1 MSFLS
6 CKTQNKINK
15 KSRFSPSA
23 TSVSQGPHLWRK
35 GTWLTL
41 FDYGD
46 RITKLSLS
54 HGILAAT
61 KSTQSV
67 TEQPEK
73 VKKKKSTSFFFFIRR
88 INKVLYYTT
97 ATIVY
102 TGLERNYIYTALM
115 YTPRK
120 EERKKRTARGSRRWV
135 MWSTNRSNATRYNKF
150 LHNVHWQS
158 RNHFNM

>member
-1 MSFLS
+1 VTKKRVGPKRKNDKSNVIEGVCVCGVFESYSIHGVANCAWQRALNVFFLS

-73 VKKKKSTSFFFFIRR
+73 VKKKKSTSFFFSFGGSIRSFTLLLLLLFI
-88 INKVLYYTT
+88 
-97 ATIVY
+97 
-102 TGLERNYIYTALM
+102 
-115 YTPRK
+115 PD
-120 EERKKRTARGSRRWV
+120 
-135 MWSTNRSNATRYNKF
+135 
-150 LHNVHWQS
+150 
-158 RNHFNM
+158 